1 MSSCPARSAGERS
14 ATSAAA
20 QLSGAADVG
29 EEAWLGAGVDVGAD
43 DVGVAGAVGPEVRDP
58 PADGPL
64 EAPGAEQ
71 AAAAREMVA
80 MVTAEATRRPR
91 QPLWIRR
98 RQGAVAEAGRAKGID
113 RPYPGRV
120 RRPESPRRGDATVQG

>member
-20 QLSGAADVG
+20 QLSGAAAVPGD
-29 EEAWLGAGVDVGAD
+29 ERWLGAGVDVVDAD
-43 DVGVAGAVGPEVRDP
+43 DVAAGAVELKVRAS
-58 PADGPL
+58 ADGPL

-71 AAAAREMVA
+71 AAATSEMVA
-80 MVTAEATRRPR
+80 MVTAEPTCRAR
-91 QPLWIRR
+91 QPMWIRR
-98 RQGAVAEAGRAKGID
+98 RRGAVTEAGRAKGID

-120 RRPESPRRGDATVQG
+120 RRPESPRCGDATVQG